1 MNKIKSIKIK
11 DKVMNFLKIW
21 IFISIIPSEAKQ
33 SQDNLIAIYFII

>member
-21 IFISIIPSEAKQ
+21 IFVSIITSEAKQ
-33 SQDNLIAIYFII
+33 S